1 MKFDFRKIFVSI
13 SILFLSFMVGFYG
26 SRLVYYYKTENKKD
40 TKDYTLIEYL
50 TTGENLIKNNLME
63 DDNKYYFYKNT
74 KNNYI
79 YYSGL
84 MYRILYI
91 DKDTLYVITDECITN
106 LKYGETGT
114 YSDSEI
120 KKWLEEVYLNNLD
133 KTYLKNNEV
142 KLLDRETYGKIGE
155 KESFVINKDFWVLDN
170 DEALVIT
177 EDGSLTKTS
186 NYKDFLGV
194 KPVIQL
200 KGNTKYIKGDGS
212 INNPYI
218 LDNKTINT
226 TNDLYVGNYLKYK
239 NIDLR
244 VIEKNKDGIK
254 VVTLNPIE
262 GKHIF
267 SNVSNLYK
275 TNYKKDIG
283 YYLNNE
289 YIKLLAKNDLVN
301 TKWYIGNYELE
312 YKDTSNKNINSYVG
326 LLKIGDYFIT
336 EKTNSY
342 LITPDINDTNM
353 IYTINDKN
361 ALYLQSINEELNI
374 YPSFT
379 LKNNLNVISGNGLKN
394 NPYIIGD

>member
-1 MKFDFRKIFVSI
+1 MKFDFRRIFVSI

-26 SRLVYYYKTENKKD
+26 SRLVYYYKTENKKN

-63 DDNKYYFYKNT
+63 DNNKYYFYKNI

-120 KKWLEEVYLNNLD
+120 KKWLEEIYLNNLD

-170 DEALVIT
+170 NEALVIT

-186 NYKDFLGV
+186 NYKDFLGI
-194 KPVIQL
+194 KPVIKL
-200 KGNTKYIKGDGS
+200 KGTTKYIKGNGS

-218 LDNKTINT
+218 LDNKTTNT

-244 VIEKNKDGIK
+244 VIEKNNDGIK
-254 VVTLNPIE
+254 VVTTNPIE
-262 GKHIF
+262 GKYIF
-267 SNVSNLYK
+267 SNISNLYK
-275 TNYKKDIG
+275 TSYKKDIG

-289 YIKLLAKNDLVN
+289 YIKLLDKNDLVN

-312 YKDTSNKNINSYVG
+312 YKNTLNKNINSYVG

-336 EKTNSY
+336 NIKNTY
-342 LITPDINDTNM
+342 LITPDINNTNS

-361 ALYLQSINEELNI
+361 ALYLQSINEKLNI

-379 LKNNLNVISGNGLKN
+379 LKNNLNIVSGNGLKN

>member
-13 SILFLSFMVGFYG
+13 SVLFLSFMVGFYG
-26 SRLVYYYKTENKKD
+26 SRLLYYYKTENKKD

-84 MYRILYI
+84 MYRIIYM

-114 YSDSEI
+114 YNNSEV

-133 KTYLKNNEV
+133 KTYLKDNEV
-142 KLLDRETYGKIGE
+142 KLLDRETFAKIGE
-155 KESFVINKDFWVLDN
+155 KESFVVGKDFWVLDN
-170 DEALVIT
+170 NEALVIT
-177 EDGSLTKTS
+177 EDGMLTKTS
-186 NYKDFLGV
+186 NYKDFLGI
-194 KPVIQL
+194 KPIIKL
-200 KGNTKYIKGDGS
+200 KGSTKYIKGDGTV
-212 INNPYI
+212 NNPYVI
-218 LDNKTINT
+218 DNKTINT
-226 TNDLYVGNYLKYK
+226 TNDLYVGNYIKYK

-244 VIEKNKDGIK
+244 VIEKNDNGIK
-254 VVTLNPIE
+254 VVTIKPLE
-262 GKHIF
+262 KKYIF
-267 SNVSNLYK
+267 SNISNLYK

-289 YIKLLAKNDLVN
+289 YIKLLDKNDLVN

-312 YKDTSNKNINSYVG
+312 YKETLNKSINSYVG
-326 LLKIGDYFIT
+326 LLKIGDYFLT
-336 EKTNSY
+336 DKTNSY
-342 LITPDINDTNM
+342 LLTKDINNTNN
-353 IYTINDKN
+353 IYTINEKN
-361 ALYLQSINEELNI
+361 ALYIQSINEELNI

-379 LKNNLNVISGNGLKN
+379 LKNNLNIISGNGIKS

>member
-40 TKDYTLIEYL
+40 IKDYTLIEYL

-63 DDNKYYFYKNT
+63 DNNKYYFYKNT

-106 LKYGETGT
+106 LKYGENGI
-114 YSDSEI
+114 YNNSEI

-186 NYKDFLGV
+186 NYKDLLGV
-194 KPVIQL
+194 KPVIKL

-218 LDNKTINT
+218 LDNKIINT

-239 NIDLR
+239 NIDLSS
-244 VIEKNKDGIK
+244 NIK
-254 VVTLNPIE
+254 SYRRKTY
-262 GKHIF
+262 IF
-267 SNVSNLYK
+267 ECFK
-275 TNYKKDIG
+275 
-283 YYLNNE
+283 
-289 YIKLLAKNDLVN
+289 
-301 TKWYIGNYELE
+301 
-312 YKDTSNKNINSYVG
+312 
-326 LLKIGDYFIT
+326 FI
-336 EKTNSY
+336 
-342 LITPDINDTNM
+342 
-353 IYTINDKN
+353 
-361 ALYLQSINEELNI
+361 
-374 YPSFT
+374 
-379 LKNNLNVISGNGLKN
+379 
-394 NPYIIGD
+394 